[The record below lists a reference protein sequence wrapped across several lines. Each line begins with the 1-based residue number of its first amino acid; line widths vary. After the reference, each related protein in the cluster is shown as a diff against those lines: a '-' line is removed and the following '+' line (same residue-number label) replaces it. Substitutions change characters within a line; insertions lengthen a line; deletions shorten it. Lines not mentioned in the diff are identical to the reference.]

1 MDDFNEM
8 IKTTVN
14 IIKTVE
20 YVLGDNSWKYWLF
33 GMSKLE
39 VFILLLKSQLQIRD
53 VLLGV
58 NKSIVIMW
66 SKFTWHVL
74 FLNFWSSFD

>member
-1 MDDFNEM
+1 MDEFNEM

-39 VFILLLKSQLQIRD
+39 VFILLLKSQQQIRD

-58 NKSIVIMW
+58 NKSIVIM
-66 SKFTWHVL
+66 
-74 FLNFWSSFD
+74 

>member
-58 NKSIVIMW
+58 NKSIVIM
-66 SKFTWHVL
+66 
-74 FLNFWSSFD
+74 

>member
-33 GMSKLE
+33 GISKLK

-58 NKSIVIMW
+58 NKSIVIM
-66 SKFTWHVL
+66 
-74 FLNFWSSFD
+74 

>member
-39 VFILLLKSQLQIRD
+39 VFILLLKSQQQIRD

-58 NKSIVIMW
+58 NKSIVIM
-66 SKFTWHVL
+66 
-74 FLNFWSSFD
+74 